1 VIEHEE
7 KLKEKNV
14 QGKQKGNF
22 EASIHNEAYY
32 AAFDIRNLN
41 AENMI
46 FVGGRKREQLNG
58 LWHTVLD
65 QYDVGLRDNW
75 HIVRGRNEQGEQIPW
90 DYHPEQGELF
100 WVPGCWNLLR
110 PEYFYFEGSVW
121 YSRSFVYK
129 ALEKAE
135 RVYLR
140 IGGANYDTKV
150 YLNSEFLGNHYG
162 GSTPF
167 FVELTG
173 KLREDNI
180 IQVCVNNTRTLERV
194 PMRNTDWYNWGGLY
208 RDIELIRVPAIFIK
222 DFKMHLVPDGT
233 YESIA
238 FRVQISDPDAG
249 GDVTVEIPELNLG
262 RRFALRNGICE
273 QTIKV
278 KPELWSPETPRC
290 YEVFVR
296 YAEDRVYDRIGF
308 RQIEVQGTEMRLN
321 GEPLFLRGISVH
333 EDDARK
339 GKYSDREDIARRYRH
354 AKELGC
360 NFLRLAHYPH
370 HELASQMADEAGL
383 LLWEEIPVYWAIDF
397 ENQSTYDDAENQLC
411 ELITRDYNRASV
423 IIWSVGNENAD
434 TDARLEFMKKLAGK
448 AKSIDPSRLVT
459 AACLVNHEK
468 IRIEDRLTQYLDVI
482 GLNEYYGWYK
492 PNFEELEVLGRNSNP
507 DKPVVISEFGAG
519 AKAGHHGS
527 VSEKFTEEY
536 MENVYEKQI
545 RTIKKLDYVKGLTP
559 WILYDFTCPRR
570 QNRYQN
576 GYNRKGLIAEDK
588 ETKKKA
594 FFTLQSF
601 YREMC

>member
-1 VIEHEE
+1 
-7 KLKEKNV
+7 
-14 QGKQKGNF
+14 
-22 EASIHNEAYY
+22 
-32 AAFDIRNLN
+32 
-41 AENMI
+41 MI

-90 DYHPEQGELF
+90 DYHPEQGELS

-129 ALEKAE
+129 ALGKEE
-135 RVYLR
+135 RVFLR

-180 IQVCVNNTRTLERV
+180 IQVCVNNTRTLDRV

-397 ENQSTYDDAENQLC
+397 ENQSTYGDAENQLC

-601 YREMC
+601 YRGMS